1 MTETRPNAEHGNG
14 EAQPEPSFPLVEIQD
29 LKTWYPI
36 RRGVLARTVGQ
47 VKAVDGVSLAVKR
60 GETLGLVGESGC
72 GKTTLGRT
80 LMGLE
85 QANEGRI
92 LFDGQNI
99 LAMKPAEKKDIRRRM
114 QMIFQDPLTS
124 LNPRMLVRDIV
135 TEGMR
140 ALGMI
145 RDSEAEDTAASLL
158 AEVGMNRESLTR
170 YPHEFSGGQCQR
182 ISIARAVSMRPD
194 FMVLDEAVSALDVSV
209 QAQVLN
215 LFMDLQDK
223 YGLTYLFISHNLSVV
238 SHIADHVA
246 VMYLGKIVEYGT
258 VADVIGHPVHPYT
271 QALISAV
278 PVPGRR
284 TQRIILKGETPSA
297 ARPPLGCAF
306 HPRCPEAAD
315 VCRTRAPRLEISSHR
330 LFACHMRNHDR

>member
-1 MTETRPNAEHGNG
+1 MSGSMSSMAINNDKKNNT
-14 EAQPEPSFPLVEIQD
+14 PENLVEIRN
-29 LKTWYPI
+29 LRTWYPI

-47 VKAVDGVSLAVKR
+47 VKAVDHVSFAIKK

-80 LMGLE
+80 LVGLE
-85 QANEGRI
+85 QAQAGEI
-92 LFDGQNI
+92 LFQGRNI
-99 LAMKPAEKKDIRRRM
+99 LSMESKERQEIRRRM
-114 QMIFQDPLTS
+114 QMIFQDPLSS

-140 ALGMI
+140 AFGMI
-145 RDSEAEDTAASLL
+145 RENQAEETAMALL
-158 AEVGMNRESLTR
+158 GEVGMSKESLTR

-215 LFMDLQDK
+215 LLMDLQDK

-246 VMYLGKIVEYGT
+246 VMYLGKMVEYGK
-258 VADVIGHPVHPYT
+258 VADVIESPVHPYT

-278 PVPGRR
+278 PVPGKR
-284 TQRIILKGETPSA
+284 TERIILQGETPSA
-297 ARPPLGCAF
+297 ANPPDGCPF
-306 HPRCPEAAD
+306 HPRCPECQTI
-315 VCRTRAPRLEISSHR
+315 CRTTVPRLEQADDR
-330 LFACHMRNHDR
+330 LFSCHMRSQHL